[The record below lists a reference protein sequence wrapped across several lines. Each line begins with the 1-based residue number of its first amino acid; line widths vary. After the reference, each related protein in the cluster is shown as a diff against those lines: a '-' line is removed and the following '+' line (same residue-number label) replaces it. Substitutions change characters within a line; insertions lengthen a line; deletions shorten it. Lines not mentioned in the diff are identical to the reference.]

1 MLEKHG
7 KKNIEAANVK
17 ILDEKEA
24 EYETAGDFE
33 CLEEMQTLRVETINE
48 LTEQFGEIIY
58 E

>member
-1 MLEKHG
+1 MLKKHG
-7 KKNIEAANVK
+7 KRNIQAANVK

-24 EYETAGDFE
+24 EYETAGDFK

-48 LTEQFGEIIY
+48 LTEQFWEIIY